1 MRKLGDSPAVNHHI
15 HMTETSVVIGLT
27 TCPNGE
33 VAATLARALVGE
45 GLAACVNEIPGI
57 TSTYRWREQLHRDS
71 EVLLLIKTGAERLPA
86 LERRLKELHPYE
98 LPEFITVGVCSGSA
112 QYLEWIRQNAA
123 PPRPET

>member
-1 MRKLGDSPAVNHHI
+1 MY
-15 HMTETSVVIGLT
+15 MTETAAVIALT
-27 TCPNGE
+27 TCPSGE

-71 EVLLLIKTGAERLPA
+71 EVLLLIKTRTERLPA

-98 LPEFITVGVCSGSA
+98 LPEFITVGVCGGSA

-123 PPRPET
+123 PSRAET